1 MYIQGPLFAMS
12 QPDLYAVDSA
22 IPTLIYRGLSAVQV
36 PLPGLYASLS
46 TKKVSDV
53 ILEGAAQKGKAH
65 ETFFRELAGIFSMYG
80 YVRLHVN

>member
-1 MYIQGPLFAMS
+1 MS
-12 QPDLYAVDSA
+12 VPFESQCVFILSHPNLHAADCA
-22 IPTLIYRGLSAVQV
+22 IPTLYRGLSAVQV

-65 ETFFRELAGIFSMYG
+65 ETFFRELAGICSV
-80 YVRLHVN
+80 YVR